1 MFNLGF
7 TEILFIA
14 VLALILIGP
23 KQLPEVA
30 RTVGRFLN
38 EIKRSTDAISDEFK
52 SAAFKSE
59 DLYKPF
65 DRKENPGLQS
75 HHDTLPEEH
84 AKGPHHVNQT
94 DDDIQQLELT
104 AVSDEKD
111 GKKDS

>member
-38 EIKRSTDAISDEFK
+38 ELKRSTDVITDEFK
-52 SAAFKSE
+52 SAAFKDEDIYKPLNKSE
-59 DLYKPF
+59 DQGHYNHQIH
-65 DRKENPGLQS
+65 NPN
-75 HHDTLPEEH
+75 H
-84 AKGPHHVNQT
+84 APGPHQVTAT
-94 DDDIQQLELT
+94 DDDAKQLELSP
-104 AVSDEKD
+104 VDDKD
-111 GKKDS
+111 HGQKNS